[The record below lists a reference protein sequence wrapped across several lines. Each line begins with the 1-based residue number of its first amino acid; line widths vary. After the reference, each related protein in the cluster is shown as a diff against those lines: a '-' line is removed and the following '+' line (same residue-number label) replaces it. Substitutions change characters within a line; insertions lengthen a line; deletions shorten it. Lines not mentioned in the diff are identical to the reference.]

1 MYKYSWV
8 HSSSFQ
14 WTLVFHF
21 TLEQQV
27 KLTCSFA
34 LNGYTLA
41 TLAPGIQKVD
51 KIITIN
57 WIISQYYWFP

>member
-1 MYKYSWV
+1 MGEIILEYNLHV
-8 HSSSFQ
+8 QVLNSSSFQ

-41 TLAPGIQKVD
+41 TLAPGIQKLD
-51 KIITIN
+51 KIITI
-57 WIISQYYWFP
+57 

>member
-8 HSSSFQ
+8 HSSSLQ

-27 KLTCSFA
+27 KRTCSFA

-51 KIITIN
+51 KIITI
-57 WIISQYYWFP
+57 